1 MENFYFKSFIANG
14 KKFTFVRSGKT
25 PLKLHKNDVDLCNTN
40 LTIPFDEM
48 ETAIKE
54 LQENG
59 RYKNFIISEYIT
71 ERNRKEAELIQKNIE
86 YWENIQKENKRKKEI
101 MKNII
106 TEIESYCQN
115 KENYQLVYNKLEDC
129 IKDGYFVVYTY
140 SGHKIIRLK
149 EIGILEYNKRIA

>member
-1 MENFYFKSFIANG
+1 MEKFHFRSFIVNG
-14 KKFTFVRSGKT
+14 EKFTFVPSHRT

-40 LTIPFDEM
+40 LTIPFNEM

-59 RYKNFIISEYIT
+59 SYKNFIISEYIT
-71 ERNRKEAELIQKNIE
+71 ERNQKETERIQKNIE
-86 YWENIQKENKRKKEI
+86 YWKNIKKENKRKKEI
-101 MKNII
+101 MQNII

-129 IKDGYFVVYTY
+129 IKDGYFVIYTY